1 MLQGKDLYFEVFYTC
16 QLIVLMRKQED
27 INRMGKNKFGNTF
40 AIDYYGFLTMN
51 DRYFPR
57 KLAFYF
63 ERYIHDNF

>member
-1 MLQGKDLYFEVFYTC
+1 
-16 QLIVLMRKQED
+16 
-27 INRMGKNKFGNTF
+27 MGKNKFGNAF
-40 AIDYYGFLTMN
+40 AIDYYGFLTMK